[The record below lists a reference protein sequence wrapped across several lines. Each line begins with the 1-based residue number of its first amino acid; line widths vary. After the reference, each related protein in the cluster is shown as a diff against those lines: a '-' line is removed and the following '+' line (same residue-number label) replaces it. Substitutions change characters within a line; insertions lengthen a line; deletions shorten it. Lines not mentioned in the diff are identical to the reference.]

1 MVRQNPHLLHSC
13 PCFADLLLGG
23 LRRRSCDKSWPV
35 RDCNIPRLGWIFVM
49 LRMIVRYSTLSLPGG
64 SALLILLTAVIATS
78 GPSLNFPKRAYRNP
92 LDALV
97 HFLDSKHGPE
107 WCIWEFRAEGTGYPD
122 SEVYGRIHHFPWPD
136 HHPPP
141 FALIPAMMASMRN
154 WVQRL
159 DDNDSK
165 DSDEDGKSSDK
176 AKRVAVVHC
185 KAGKG
190 RSGTVACS
198 YLISEQGWKL
208 EDALQRFTERR
219 MRSGFGPGV
228 SIPSQLR
235 WVGYVDRWAKSM
247 NKKYVERPVEILE
260 IHVWGLRDGVK
271 VAIEGFVE
279 EGKQIKCYHLFH
291 RSEKTVVD
299 DGKTLYDGKDG
310 ENGNKKNDSQEPLSA
325 VSGTSSK
332 SLFAPST
339 ESTVTS
345 QSGNSAPTKHINA
358 ILLHPSKPVILPS
371 SDVNI
376 DFERRSK
383 AAYTGWAM
391 VTSIAHI
398 WFNAY
403 FEGGDQHASNVF
415 EADWEALDGIKG
427 TTKKGV
433 RALDRL
439 KVVWR
444 YPPPSELGLQK
455 DKKGTDVVA
464 PVTVGQTVTEPKP
477 GEPIPEAEPAD
488 WRGQHRDPSDG
499 PLREHE
505 REQDLD
511 KENVV
516 PRERIAEATD
526 PHHEPASKGLT
537 IQTEHPWITGAST
550 AAASAASATLHSF
563 HGLEKELGLRKQT
576 DESHDVSL
584 ANSDD
589 ELGPGKT
596 RNHKAHVSAAPG
608 AAPRVSVEDIID
620 ANANKGNGGLEVQTH
635 SGNKADKE

>member
-1 MVRQNPHLLHSC
+1 
-13 PCFADLLLGG
+13 
-23 LRRRSCDKSWPV
+23 
-35 RDCNIPRLGWIFVM
+35 
-49 LRMIVRYSTLSLPGG
+49 
-64 SALLILLTAVIATS
+64 
-78 GPSLNFPKRAYRNP
+78 
-92 LDALV
+92 
-97 HFLDSKHGPE
+97 
-107 WCIWEFRAEGTGYPD
+107 
-122 SEVYGRIHHFPWPD
+122 
-136 HHPPP
+136 
-141 FALIPAMMASMRN
+141 MMASMRN

-165 DSDEDGKSSDK
+165 DADEDGKPSDK
-176 AKRVAVVHC
+176 GKRVAVVHC

-260 IHVWGLRDGVK
+260 IHIWGLRDGVK

-299 DGKTLYDGKDG
+299 DGKTLKTG
-310 ENGNKKNDSQEPLSA
+310 ENGNDNKKNDSQEPLSA
-325 VSGTSSK
+325 VSGTSPA
-332 SLFAPST
+332 SLFSPST

-345 QSGNSAPTKHINA
+345 QSGSSTPTKRINA
-358 ILLHPSKPVILPS
+358 ILLRPSKSVILPS

-403 FEGGDQHASNVF
+403 FEGGDQHTSNVF

-444 YPPPSELGLQK
+444 YPSPSELGLQK
-455 DKKGTDVVA
+455 DTKGGDVTA
-464 PVTVGQTVTEPKP
+464 PVALGQTVTEPKP
-477 GEPIPEAEPAD
+477 GEPIPETEPAD
-488 WRGQHRDPSDG
+488 WRGQHPDPSDG

-505 REQDLD
+505 QDLD
-511 KENVV
+511 KENLV
-516 PRERIAEATD
+516 PRERIAEVTD
-526 PHHEPASKGLT
+526 HQHKRGPKGLT
-537 IQTEHPWITGAST
+537 VQTDHPWLTGAST

-576 DESHDVSL
+576 DESQDVSL
-584 ANSDD
+584 ANSED
-589 ELGPGKT
+589 ELGSGKT
-596 RNHKAHVSAAPG
+596 RNHKAHLSAGPGVAPG
-608 AAPRVSVEDIID
+608 VSVEDSLN
-620 ANANKGNGGLEVQTH
+620 ANANKGNGDLKGIQAH